1 MCVYVG
7 IFFDIPAAG
16 GVLCASL
23 ASLGV
28 PCGRVQGG
36 GAGRRPSA
44 GGLQPAIESLI
55 LYETGEVVWFRRL
68 LHDIGEHLPN
78 PTPALEDSRS
88 AIAWTHESASWS
100 KTRHVDTAFHKIREW
115 KEKGILRVEYCQT
128 SAQLADQF
136 TKSLPIETHR
146 RLTQRILNSEPQRHG
161 VFQHAAPAA

>member
-16 GVLCASL
+16 VVLCASL

-55 LYETGEVVWFRRL
+55 YYETGEVRCMLR
-68 LHDIGEHLPN
+68 GE
-78 PTPALEDSRS
+78 SG
-88 AIAWTHESASWS
+88 
-100 KTRHVDTAFHKIREW
+100 V
-115 KEKGILRVEYCQT
+115 KGD
-128 SAQLADQF
+128 A
-136 TKSLPIETHR
+136 
-146 RLTQRILNSEPQRHG
+146 
-161 VFQHAAPAA
+161 

>member
-7 IFFDIPAAG
+7 IFFDVPAAG

-55 LYETGEVVWFRRL
+55 YYETGEVHDYTITRL
-68 LHDIGEHLPN
+68 HETWTTNFAKCHQPTNSTNLHHNFLYKDTSDESGPQVEKTLIPY
-78 PTPALEDSRS
+78 LE
-88 AIAWTHESASWS
+88 
-100 KTRHVDTAFHKIREW
+100 
-115 KEKGILRVEYCQT
+115 
-128 SAQLADQF
+128 
-136 TKSLPIETHR
+136 SLC
-146 RLTQRILNSEPQRHG
+146 
-161 VFQHAAPAA
+161 

>member
-28 PCGRVQGG
+28 PCGRIQGG

-55 LYETGEVVWFRRL
+55 LYETGEVDFM
-68 LHDIGEHLPN
+68 LHSIF
-78 PTPALEDSRS
+78 S
-88 AIAWTHESASWS
+88 I
-100 KTRHVDTAFHKIREW
+100 
-115 KEKGILRVEYCQT
+115 
-128 SAQLADQF
+128 
-136 TKSLPIETHR
+136 
-146 RLTQRILNSEPQRHG
+146 
-161 VFQHAAPAA
+161 HATCSNRMVAGYLDL

>member
-55 LYETGEVVWFRRL
+55 YYGTGEV
-68 LHDIGEHLPN
+68 I
-78 PTPALEDSRS
+78 ALR
-88 AIAWTHESASWS
+88 ALYQMGHIN
-100 KTRHVDTAFHKIREW
+100 V
-115 KEKGILRVEYCQT
+115 VT
-128 SAQLADQF
+128 S
-136 TKSLPIETHR
+136 TM
-146 RLTQRILNSEPQRHG
+146 
-161 VFQHAAPAA
+161 